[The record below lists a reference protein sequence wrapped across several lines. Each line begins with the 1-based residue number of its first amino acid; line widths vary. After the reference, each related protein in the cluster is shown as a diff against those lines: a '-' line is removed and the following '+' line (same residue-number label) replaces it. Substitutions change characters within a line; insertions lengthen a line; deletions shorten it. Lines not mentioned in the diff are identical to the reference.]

1 MDGFKLASILQGL
14 ITLLSSDVARL
25 IFVVSIIGVG
35 FAWLSKGMMPKG
47 AAIGAIIGIGI
58 VFSAPWIAQQLG
70 IGG

>member
-1 MDGFKLASILQGL
+1 MGGDKLASILQAL

-25 IFVVSIIGVG
+25 LFVAAIIGVG
-35 FAWLSKGMMPKG
+35 YAWLYAGRMPKG
-47 AAIGAIIGIGI
+47 AAISAIIGIGI